1 MSNNI
6 KPVIIPAMNDDQLLR
21 YSRQILLPGFDE
33 DKQQKLLNSHILIM
47 GLGGLGSPVAM
58 YLAAAGV
65 GKLTLVDFDQVDL
78 SNLQRQ
84 IIHTTH
90 SLKQA
95 KVDSAASA
103 IKSLNPQVETTCI
116 NQQLKQPE
124 LEQLLDNVSLLVDAT
139 DNFTTRFMINR
150 ACYNTC
156 TPLISGAAI
165 RMEGQV
171 SVYDFQ
177 NTESP
182 CYRCLYDEDGEENT
196 SCSENGV
203 MAPMVG
209 IIGSIQAMEAIK
221 LLTGYGDTLIG
232 KLLITDAMTQ
242 DWRTMKFKKA
252 PNCPVCGQS

>member
-1 MSNNI
+1 
-6 KPVIIPAMNDDQLLR
+6 MNDEQLLR
-21 YSRQILLPGFDE
+21 YSRQILLPNFDE
-33 DKQQKLLNSHILIM
+33 DKQQTLLDSHVVIM

-90 SLKQA
+90 SINLP
-95 KVDSAASA
+95 KVESAASA
-103 IKSLNPQVETTCI
+103 IKNLSPQTKTICI
-116 NQQLKQPE
+116 NQQLKQGE
-124 LEQLLDNVSLLVDAT
+124 LESLLANTHCLIDAT
-139 DNFTTRFMINR
+139 DNFSSRFLINR
-150 ACYNTC
+150 ACYNTR
-156 TPLISGAAI
+156 TPLVSGAAI

-171 SVYDFQ
+171 SVFDFT
-177 NTESP
+177 NDNSP

-221 LLTGYGDTLIG
+221 LLTGYGETLTG
-232 KLLITDAMTQ
+232 KLLVADAMHQ
-242 DWRTMKFKKA
+242 DWRCMTFKKT
-252 PNCPVCGQS
+252 PNCPVCG